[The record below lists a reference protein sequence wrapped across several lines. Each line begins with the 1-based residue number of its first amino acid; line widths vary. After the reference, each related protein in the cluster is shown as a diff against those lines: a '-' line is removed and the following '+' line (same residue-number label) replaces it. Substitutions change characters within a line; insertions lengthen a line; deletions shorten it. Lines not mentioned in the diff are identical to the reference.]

1 MKRRINLFAKKK
13 QEEPIPTLSMTVRS
27 YGILFLC
34 ICVVLSLIAGGYYFY
49 QLQNL
54 NRLQSNLN
62 DLQLLSQQNGKI
74 QGNIVFFINKKEQ
87 LKTFLKDD
95 NHFQEYYDLL
105 KGTLKESNTDAILV
119 NMDLTLTKDTNFVIS
134 LKDFATAQRLLDFIE
149 SPQFLEN
156 FEALSLESFSI
167 NNSQGSSDYRLSFRG
182 KFVEKLE
189 TEEAAADQPD
199 ASQETQNENQ

>member
-1 MKRRINLFAKKK
+1 MKKRINLFAKKK

-34 ICVVLSLIAGGYYFY
+34 ICAVLSALAGGYYFI
-49 QLQNL
+49 QLQTL
-54 NRLQSNLN
+54 TRLQSNVN
-62 DLQLLSQQNGKI
+62 DLQLRTQQDGKI

-87 LKTFLKDD
+87 LTTFLKDD

-105 KGTLKESNTDAILV
+105 KGTLNESQTDAILV

-149 SPQFLEN
+149 SPQFLDN

-167 NNSQGSSDYRLSFRG
+167 ANSQGSSDYRLSFRG
-182 KFVEKLE
+182 KFKEDLSKE
-189 TEEAAADQPD
+189 NPDEQSADQTN
-199 ASQETQNENQ
+199 QNETQ